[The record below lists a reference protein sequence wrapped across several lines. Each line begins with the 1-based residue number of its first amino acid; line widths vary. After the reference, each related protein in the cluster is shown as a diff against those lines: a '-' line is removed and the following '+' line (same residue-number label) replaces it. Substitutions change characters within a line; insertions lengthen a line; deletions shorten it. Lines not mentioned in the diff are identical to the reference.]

1 MAREQVANGLRPLA
15 DGFDWLKENGFR
27 AVLHVHAPGED
38 DAADRELVER
48 RGMVFRSV
56 EVSPQTLN
64 KAAVDSFSSIVT
76 DKAQAPIFVYDKDGT
91 LAGGLWY
98 LQFRIADHMSDAE
111 ARQKARQL
119 GLKEDGDS
127 KMMWLAIQKY
137 LNEQP
142 R

>member
-1 MAREQVANGLRPLA
+1 
-15 DGFDWLKENGFR
+15 
-27 AVLHVHAPGED
+27 
-38 DAADRELVER
+38 
-48 RGMVFRSV
+48 MVFRSV

-64 KAAVDSFSSIVT
+64 KSVVDSFNLIVT
-76 DKAQAPIFVYDKDGT
+76 DKAQAPLFVYDKDGT

-98 LQFRIADHMSDAE
+98 LHFRTADHLNDAE

-142 R
+142 Q